1 LRESG
6 ISIVLITHKLDEVM
20 EITDRVTVLRK
31 GKKIATEPT
40 SSVDQRKLAQLMI
53 GEEIPAAAT
62 KTKTSAGEILIQ
74 IQHLRVFDDRG
85 LEAVKDLSLE
95 VRKGE
100 ILGIAGVSGNG
111 QRELVQTIIGLRKSA
126 SGVIRLDGKDITG
139 RSPRSI
145 IGSGVA
151 YVPENRNEDGCIPDF
166 GIDENLILKDFD
178 KSPICNMISSH
189 VPALLNEGAI
199 RDRAKTAIK
208 DFGIKA
214 TGPKSKARSLSGGNL
229 QRLVLARELAGEPR
243 LIVISQPTRGLD
255 VAATEYVRG
264 LLVQQRNRGGA
275 VLLVDE
281 DLAELVSITD
291 RLAVMYKGEIVGLLK
306 PDQFKPEEIGLL
318 MTGVKKMA
326 LEA

>member
-1 LRESG
+1 
-6 ISIVLITHKLDEVM
+6 
-20 EITDRVTVLRK
+20 LRK
-31 GKKIATEPT
+31 GKRIATQPT

-85 LEAVKDLSLE
+85 LEAVKDLSLD

-139 RSPRSI
+139 KSPRNI
-145 IGSGVA
+145 ISSGVA
-151 YVPENRNEDGCIPDF
+151 YAPENRNEDGCIPDF

-178 KSPICNMISSH
+178 KPPICNMISSH
-189 VPALLNEGAI
+189 IPALLNERAI

-214 TGPKSKARSLSGGNL
+214 PGPTSKARSLSGGNL
-229 QRLVLARELAGEPR
+229 QRLVLARELAGVPR

-255 VAATEYVRG
+255 VAATEYVRS

-281 DLAELVSITD
+281 DLAELVTISD